1 MKKVVL
7 TVFFVILALAI
18 FVFPAQSFNPAAHV
32 YIADHLFPNHP
43 NKTDLYYGSIAPDMA
58 IYTNFAK
65 WPDSFFD
72 THYKYMNLIPFAQG
86 ANQKGFA
93 RGWFTH
99 NEVNGADYY
108 AHGICDLS
116 GNCTG
121 GDGYGYVTIKSSL
134 LWGQLK
140 VLLEFPA
147 EDDESYLYFAHFA
160 IEAAIDLLLKEQ
172 YDHSLAT
179 KLLLANLLRSPL
191 DRELLTKI
199 LVLKYRET
207 DWINLITTELTFR
220 NLVHQYATALALS
233 NLTNKNA
240 LINLGVQ
247 LAQQLFGIT
256 ANSEQLGLVLGV
268 AIGLCQKDYYGSA
281 IFPAIHNIVLP

>member
-7 TVFFVILALAI
+7 TVFFLALALAI
-18 FVFPAQSFNPAAHV
+18 SVIPAQSFNPAAHV

-65 WPDSFFD
+65 WPESFFD
-72 THYKYMNLIPFAQG
+72 THYKHINLIPFALG
-86 ANQKGFA
+86 ANQKAFT

-99 NEVNGADYY
+99 NEINGADHF
-108 AHGICDLS
+108 AHGIYVPGS
-116 GNCTG
+116 GYSG
-121 GDGYGYVTIKSSL
+121 GYVTIQAKAL
-134 LWGQLK
+134 LKFLGYVEPYQ
-140 VLLEFPA
+140 V
-147 EDDESYLYFAHFA
+147 DDLDFAHFV

-172 YDHSLAT
+172 YDHALAT
-179 KLLLANLLRSPL
+179 KVLFANLLRSPL

-233 NLTNKNA
+233 NLSNKNA

-247 LAQQLFGIT
+247 LAEQLFGIT
-256 ANSEQLGLVLGV
+256 TTPELLGLVLDT
-268 AIGLCQKDYYGSA
+268 AIGLCQSSEFNYYDWA
-281 IFPAIHNIVLP
+281 ILPAVQNIPH